1 MQWQED
7 KVLLK
12 KTGQLMARTNG
23 SPDSSIPGYLVT
35 LLLKKFV
42 TLGAPRKCPTNVA
55 QHYTNQSTNNPQ
67 IHIYL
72 YMEKITKHP
81 LYVYNWNWIWGGEE

>member
-12 KTGQLMARTNG
+12 KTGQLVARTNG

-42 TLGAPRKCPTNVA
+42 ILGAPRKCPTNVA

-67 IHIYL
+67 IQCDQSSQA
-72 YMEKITKHP
+72 K
-81 LYVYNWNWIWGGEE
+81 VGGADPPKKFIGKNSKTP